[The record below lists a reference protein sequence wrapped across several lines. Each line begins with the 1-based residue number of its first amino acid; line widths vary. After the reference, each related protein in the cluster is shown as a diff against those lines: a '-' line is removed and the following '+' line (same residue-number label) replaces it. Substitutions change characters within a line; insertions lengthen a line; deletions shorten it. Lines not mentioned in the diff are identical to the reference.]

1 MMSLG
6 LPTDYMV
13 ELYSSIYEGKTP
25 IDPSN
30 LIENGW
36 VKDSNRDCY
45 RYKDYQIFKG
55 LSGVSLFFQGEDA
68 NSWKMANM
76 SWDYN
81 LNFNT
86 IERLTEYMNKLHPS
100 E

>member
-25 IDPSN
+25 ISPSN

-36 VKDSNRDCY
+36 IKDADGDIY

-55 LSGVSLFFQGEDA
+55 QSGVSLFFSGENPD
-68 NSWKMANM
+68 SWKMTNM
-76 SWDYN
+76 LWDYN
-81 LNFNT
+81 LDFIS
-86 IERLTEYMNKLHPS
+86 IERLTEYMNKLHPQQ
-100 E
+100 